1 MKTQSTGLIFNF
13 TGFNWLRF
21 LKWPTFQKGLRMNN
35 SNDIRRVPLKE
46 LQPHPELTPKRDET
60 FMQLAEKAVKGE
72 VPVYFAAI
80 PLRHCVPFDVDYR
93 PDRHP
98 VGKQAL
104 QSTAQEGAKGNFTN
118 MIVYPRG
125 AWFVV
130 ADDYIPLFAALLG
143 NPDDVPCWVLGKPD
157 DDYARQV
164 QGPIDAEGVREIFG
178 IKVTS
183 G

>member
-1 MKTQSTGLIFNF
+1 MADSIDRARIPANQLH
-13 TGFNWLRF
+13 
-21 LKWPTFQKGLRMNN
+21 
-35 SNDIRRVPLKE
+35 
-46 LQPHPELTPKRDET
+46 PHPELTPKRDET
-60 FMQLAEKAVKGE
+60 FMHLAERAIKCE

-80 PLRHCVPFDVDYR
+80 PLRCCVPFDVDYR

-98 VGKQAL
+98 VGKQAIR
-104 QSTAQEGAKGNFTN
+104 STALEGAKGNFTK

-157 DDYARQV
+157 ADYASQI
-164 QGPIDAEGVREIFG
+164 QGPIDAEGVREVFELR
-178 IKVTS
+178 
-183 G
+183 